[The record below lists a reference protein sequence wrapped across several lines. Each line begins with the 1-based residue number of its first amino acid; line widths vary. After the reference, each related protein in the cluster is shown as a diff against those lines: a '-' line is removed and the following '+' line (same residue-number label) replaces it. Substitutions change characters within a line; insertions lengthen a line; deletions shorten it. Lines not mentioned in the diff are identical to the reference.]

1 MAKKEFTDLT
11 IKICQKDCNFKRVTN
26 ETLTKF
32 TKKAEKEYEETIKSF
47 IQEVES
53 YDDKRESLEKKINL
67 KQRIVDTIENKS
79 DATDEELDKV
89 ISILEDIEKYET
101 ELETVKIKLVELGEN
116 NPSDEY
122 NDKLDQLLAEK
133 VETFLEG
140 ITAKEFLKN
149 SDPVDSIKARNLEK
163 YYQLAIVGERESKIV
178 AEMKEDVDNFLQ
190 SQKERR
196 NS

>member
-53 YDDKRESLEKKINL
+53 YDDKKESLEKKINL